1 MTQSLTAESKAE
13 RESRARRA
21 TSQLMQRQPHV
32 SCTGWRFHC
41 ICSRH
46 QTQADGLLDRHRQA
60 IVNEDEHLQL
70 LLKQEIT
77 NQQVTLGRK
86 R

>member
-1 MTQSLTAESKAE
+1 
-13 RESRARRA
+13 
-21 TSQLMQRQPHV
+21 MQRQPHV

-46 QTQADGLLDRHRQA
+46 QTQADGLLDRYGQA
-60 IVNEDEHLQL
+60 IVNEDEHLQA